1 MKIPSSIVL
10 ISSLLLAGGAVVGL
24 AHIPGVSWKA
34 LPVPNWQNLA
44 AQDWQHVFAADQ
56 KTPVIAPPANVGTA
70 VPEVVTFNTHIQ
82 PILSENCYQCHGPD
96 SGSRK
101 ADLRLDRDEFA
112 FKPLKSG
119 QPAIIKGHATASE
132 VVRRMRHKDPKEVMP
147 PPVTHK
153 VISEQQLALVEKWID
168 QGAHYEEHWSL
179 IPPRRAPVPTVT
191 DTTWPKNPVDQ
202 FILARLRKEGLTP
215 APEAGKAALLRRVT
229 LDLTG
234 LPPTPEEVDAF
245 LADTRPDAYGQAVD
259 RLLASPAYGEQQARY
274 WLDAA
279 RYADTHGIHIDNY
292 RSIWPYRDWVIK
304 AFNAN
309 QPFDQFT
316 IEQLAGDLLPNPT
329 VEQKIATGFHRCLP
343 TTGEGGAIAE
353 EYLATYAKDRVET
366 TSAVWLGL
374 TTGCAACHDHKFDPI
389 SQKDFYQLSAF
400 FRNNPMSALDG
411 NAADHP
417 PNLQLPA
424 PEDAARLQELT
435 GLLPAKQEAWKQ
447 AEKLEAEQLKA
458 ALATVTATAAGLPE
472 APPDTLLTFAAA
484 EGAGGAAGFTVSG
497 QAATTTLGGKYQ
509 WVKHGPVPA
518 LTSGAEFSASLGD
531 VANYPN
537 TQAFS
542 YGAWVRGD
550 HLGGALLSRMDESN
564 SFTGWDLWFE
574 NNAFGAHLIHHWPDN
589 AIKVIS
595 TTPLPSHEWCHVMVT
610 YDGSSK
616 AAGVKL
622 YLNGQPVPVRVE
634 SDSLTGPLSNAVPVQ
649 VARRTPGQPLHKASF
664 HDIRLYAR
672 ALTDAEIPAVAL
684 AAFRPHL
691 ATLSPDTMDPALRTI
706 LGTSIKTDASPA
718 AALRREVAAL
728 QAERDA
734 IHKRGAITLVMQENN
749 EEPSAYILNRGD
761 YTQKKDKV
769 GADVPAVFGVRI
781 AKDDPKN
788 RLGLARWLVNP
799 DHPLTAR
806 VTVNRFWQQLF
817 GTGLVASAGDF
828 GIMGDRPVN
837 PELLDWLAVEF
848 RESGWNVKQL
858 MKLLVTSATY
868 RQAGVT
874 TPDKLEQDPANRL
887 LSRGPRQ
894 RLDGEMIRDQ
904 ALFVSGLLV
913 PKIGGPS
920 VKPYQPDG
928 VWESVAMVQSNT
940 GRYKRDSGE
949 ALYRRSL
956 YTFWK
961 RSAPH
966 PSLEAFGTPTRETC
980 TVRRERTNTPLQAL
994 VTLNDI
1000 QFVEAARVLAE
1011 RILKQK
1017 PGDAE
1022 RLDWLYRLVLARPP
1036 LPGELPVLNAALADF
1051 RASFSQ
1057 SADAAKKL
1065 VTYGERPPDP
1075 ALAVPELAAWTLI
1088 ASQTLNLDEA
1098 LNR

>member
-1 MKIPSSIVL
+1 MKLPSSLALLGSLVL
-10 ISSLLLAGGAVVGL
+10 TGGALVGL
-24 AHIPGVSWKA
+24 RFVPGVAWKS
-34 LPVPNWQNLA
+34 LPAPNWQNLVA
-44 AQDWQHVFAADQ
+44 MDWQHLFAEDRKGSAVAA
-56 KTPVIAPPANVGTA
+56 PVAAEL
-70 VPEVVTFNTHIQ
+70 PEAVTFNTHIQ
-82 PILSENCYQCHGPD
+82 PILSENCYHCHGPD

-101 ADLRLDRDEFA
+101 ADLRLDRAEFA

-119 QPAIIKGHATASE
+119 QPAIIKGQPGTSE
-132 VVRRMRHKDPKEVMP
+132 VVRRLRHKDPKEVMP
-147 PPVTHK
+147 PPAAHK
-153 VISEQQLALVEKWID
+153 VISAQQLALIEKWID
-168 QGAHYEEHWSL
+168 QGATYEEHWSL
-179 IPPRRAPVPTVT
+179 IPPKRPAVPAVP
-191 DTTWPKNPVDQ
+191 DSHWAKNPVDN
-202 FILARLRKEGLTP
+202 FILARLLKEGLSP
-215 APEAGKAALLRRVT
+215 APEADKAALLRRVT

-234 LPPTPEEVDAF
+234 LPPTPAAVDAF
-245 LADTRPDAYGQAVD
+245 LADSRPDAYEQAVD
-259 RLLASPAYGEQQARY
+259 GLLASAAYGEHQARY

-316 IEQLAGDLLPNPT
+316 IEQLAGDLLPNST
-329 VEQKIATGFHRCLP
+329 VEQQIATGFHRCLP
-343 TTGEGGAIAE
+343 TTGEGGAIAD

-389 SQKDFYQLSAF
+389 SQKDFYQLTAF

-411 NAADHP
+411 NAAEHP
-417 PNLQLPA
+417 PNLKIPSA
-424 PEDAARLQELT
+424 EDAARSLELTRLLPLKQQALQE
-435 GLLPAKQEAWKQ
+435 
-447 AEKLEAEQLKA
+447 AEKTEAEQFKTTLA
-458 ALATVTATAAGLPE
+458 AAVAAAARLPE
-472 APPDTLLTFAAA
+472 APADTLMALAAA
-484 EGAGGAAGFTVSG
+484 EGTGGSAGFSLQG
-497 QAATTTLGGKYQ
+497 QPATTTFAGKYQ

-518 LTSGAEFSASLGD
+518 LAPGDEFTASLGD
-531 VANYPN
+531 FANYPA

-542 YGAWVRGD
+542 YGAWVRGEN
-550 HLGGALLSRMDESN
+550 LAGALLSRMDEAHAY
-564 SFTGWDLWFE
+564 TGWDLWFE
-574 NNAFGAHLIHHWPDN
+574 NNAFGAHLIHEWPGN

-595 TTPLPSHEWCHVMVT
+595 ETRLPPNAWCHVLVT
-610 YDGSSK
+610 CDGSSK

-622 YLNGQPVPVRVE
+622 YLNGQPVPVRIE
-634 SDSLTGPLSNAVPVQ
+634 SDSLTGPLSNSVAVQ
-649 VARRTPGQPLHKASF
+649 VARRTPGQALRNAAF
-664 HDIRLYAR
+664 HDLRLYAR
-672 ALTDAEIPAVAL
+672 ALAATEVPAVAL

-691 ATLSPDTMDPALRTI
+691 ATLSPDAMDPSLRAI
-706 LGTSIKTDASPA
+706 LGSNVNPAASPA
-718 AALRREVAAL
+718 AALRSEVAAL
-728 QAERDA
+728 QAEREA
-734 IHKRGAITLVMQENN
+734 INKRSVITLVMQENN

-761 YTQKKDKV
+761 YTQKRDKV
-769 GADVPAVFGVRI
+769 GAEVPAVFGIRI

-788 RLGLARWLVNP
+788 RLGLARWLVHP

-817 GTGLVASAGDF
+817 GTGLVATAADF
-828 GIMGDRPVN
+828 GVMGERPVH
-837 PELLDWLAVEF
+837 PELLDWLALEF
-848 RESGWNVKQL
+848 RDSGWDVKRL
-858 MKLLVTSATY
+858 MKLLVTTASY
-868 RQAGVT
+868 RQSGAA
-874 TPDKLEQDPANRL
+874 TPAKLEHDPANRW

-913 PKIGGPS
+913 AKIGGPS

-928 VWESVAMVQSNT
+928 VWEAVAMKESNT
-940 GRYKRDSGE
+940 SRYARDSGD

-966 PSLEAFGTPTRETC
+966 PSLEAFGTPSRENC

-1011 RILKQK
+1011 RILKPQAT
-1017 PGDAE
+1017 DAE
-1022 RLDWLYRLVLARPP
+1022 RLASLYRLVLARAP
-1036 LPGELPVLNAALADF
+1036 NAAELSVLTAALTDF
-1051 RASFSQ
+1051 RTTFGN

-1065 VTYGERPPDP
+1065 IAYGEHVADP
-1075 ALAVPELAAWTLI
+1075 ALAAPELAAWTLI
-1088 ASQTLNLDEA
+1088 ASDTLNLDEA

>member
-1 MKIPSSIVL
+1 MKIPSSIAL
-10 ISSLLLAGGAVVGL
+10 IGSLVLAGGALVGL
-24 AHIPGVSWKA
+24 GFVPGVSWKV
-34 LPVPNWQNLA
+34 LPAPNWKNLA
-44 AQDWQHVFAADQ
+44 ANDWQHVFPTEKHIPLAA
-56 KTPVIAPPANVGTA
+56 APASVGA
-70 VPEVVTFNTHIQ
+70 ALPEAVTFNTHIQ
-82 PILSENCYQCHGPD
+82 PILSENCYHCHGPD

-101 ADLRLDRDEFA
+101 ADLRLDRAEFA
-112 FKPLKSG
+112 FKPLQSG
-119 QPAIIKGHATASE
+119 QPAIIKGHAVTSE
-132 VVRRMRHKDPKEVMP
+132 VVRRLRHKDPKEVMP
-147 PPVTHK
+147 PPATHK
-153 VISEQQLALVEKWID
+153 LISEREIALIEKWIE
-168 QGAHYEEHWSL
+168 QGANYQEHWSL
-179 IPPRRAPVPTVT
+179 IPPLRPSVPTLP
-191 DTTWPKNPVDQ
+191 DTTWPKNPIDN
-202 FILARLRKEGLTP
+202 FILASLRKVALTP
-215 APEAGKAALLRRVT
+215 APEAGKAVLLRRVT

-234 LPPTPEEVDAF
+234 LPPTPEDVDAF
-245 LADTRPDAYGQAVD
+245 LADTRPDAYEQAVD
-259 RLLASPAYGEQQARY
+259 RLLGSAAYGEHQTRY

-329 VEQKIATGFHRCLP
+329 LEQKIATGFHRCLP
-343 TTGEGGAIAE
+343 TTGEGGAIAD

-374 TTGCAACHDHKFDPI
+374 TTGCATCHDHKFDPI

-411 NAADHP
+411 NSADHP

-424 PEDAARLQELT
+424 PEDAPRLQELT
-435 GLLPAKQEAWKQ
+435 HLLPAKQEALKE
-447 AEKLEAEQLKA
+447 AEKLE
-458 ALATVTATAAGLPE
+458 
-472 APPDTLLTFAAA
+472 
-484 EGAGGAAGFTVSG
+484 
-497 QAATTTLGGKYQ
+497 
-509 WVKHGPVPA
+509 
-518 LTSGAEFSASLGD
+518 
-531 VANYPN
+531 
-537 TQAFS
+537 
-542 YGAWVRGD
+542 
-550 HLGGALLSRMDESN
+550 
-564 SFTGWDLWFE
+564 
-574 NNAFGAHLIHHWPDN
+574 DN
-589 AIKVIS
+589 A
-595 TTPLPSHEWCHVMVT
+595 
-610 YDGSSK
+610 
-616 AAGVKL
+616 A
-622 YLNGQPVPVRVE
+622 
-634 SDSLTGPLSNAVPVQ
+634 
-649 VARRTPGQPLHKASF
+649 
-664 HDIRLYAR
+664 
-672 ALTDAEIPAVAL
+672 PA
-684 AAFRPHL
+684 
-691 ATLSPDTMDPALRTI
+691 D
-706 LGTSIKTDASPA
+706 
-718 AALRREVAAL
+718 ALRRELAAL

-788 RLGLARWLVNP
+788 RLGLARWLVHP

-806 VTVNRFWQQLF
+806 VTVNRFWQQVF

-828 GIMGDRPVN
+828 GIMGERPVH
-837 PELLDWLAVEF
+837 PALLDWLAVEF

-858 MKLLVTSATY
+858 MKLLVTSASY
-868 RQAGVT
+868 RQSGVT
-874 TPDKLEQDPANRL
+874 TPAKLEQDPANRL
-887 LSRGPRQ
+887 LAHGPRQ

-913 PKIGGPS
+913 SKLGGPS

-928 VWESVAMVQSNT
+928 VWESVAMKESNT
-940 GRYKRDSGE
+940 SKYARDSGE

-966 PSLEAFGTPTRETC
+966 PSLEAFGTPSRENC

-1011 RILKQK
+1011 RVLKQK
-1017 PGDAE
+1017 PSDAE
-1022 RLDWLYRLVLARPP
+1022 RLDCLYRLVLARSPQP
-1036 LPGELPVLNAALADF
+1036 AELPVLNAALTDF
-1051 RASFSQ
+1051 RATFGY

-1065 VTYGERPPDP
+1065 ITYGERPPDP